1 MLRAFFI
8 LCALATLDSFTA
20 CRDGFAEETTTSQQS
35 SKPIRV
41 VLVGDSTVTDRAGW
55 GGAFAKLFD
64 EHVECLNLSSG
75 GRSSLSF
82 RTEGRWKKCLE
93 LKPDYVL
100 IQFGH
105 NDQPGKGPER
115 ETDPKTT
122 YRKSM
127 ELYVREAR
135 DAGIQ
140 PILVTS
146 LTRRRFDEN
155 GKIQSTLVP
164 YVDSVKELAGDLKV
178 PLVDLHASSI
188 ITCETLGPAGC
199 EKISPTTTK
208 DGGEDRTHLNSEGAR
223 MIAPLVAEDLRRVV
237 PELGKHIRRDS
248 N

>member
-8 LCALATLDSFTA
+8 LCVFATLNSFAASRDSYA
-20 CRDGFAEETTTSQQS
+20 DETTTSPQS
-35 SKPIRV
+35 SKQIRV
-41 VLVGDSTVTDRAGW
+41 VLVGDSTVTNQAGW

-64 EHVECLNLSSG
+64 EHVECVNLSAG

-93 LKPDYVL
+93 MKPDYVL

-122 YRKSM
+122 YRKYM

-146 LTRRRFDEN
+146 LTRRRFDGN
-155 GKIQSTLVP
+155 GKIQSTLIP
-164 YVDSVKELAGDLKV
+164 YVESVKKLASDLKV
-178 PLVDLHASSI
+178 PLIDLHASSI
-188 ITCETLGPAGC
+188 KKCESLGPEGC
-199 EKISPTTTK
+199 ENISPTSK
-208 DGGEDRTHLNSEGAR
+208 DGGEDRTHLNAEGAKL
-223 MIAPLVAEDLRRVV
+223 IAPLVADDLRRVV
-237 PELGKHIRRDS
+237 PELGKHFRRDS